1 MKIISAAFWHLLL
14 SQATAVLSEP
24 LWRPV
29 RNLLQM
35 ECCQSA
41 GEEYQER
48 SCFIKAELYKGGTKG
63 ASNAGN
69 EPYSEF
75 YAAQIAEK
83 LGINAIPYGL
93 SKWKGELCSTC
104 ELFTSKE
111 LSFIPIGRIVTR
123 GGIAAVRAYYES
135 LGQEFVDALNDMI
148 VLDAIICNSDR
159 HFGNLG
165 VMVDSD
171 TNKIVAPAPL
181 FDHGNSLFNFA
192 GRDALESE
200 ESFQEYVDTLLP
212 CVYDDYIAE
221 AKAVLT
227 NRHKAGLR
235 HLLTFEFKAHSTYN
249 LPAKRLKLIQNQV
262 RKRAALLLDA

>member
-1 MKIISAAFWHLLL
+1 M
-14 SQATAVLSEP
+14 
-24 LWRPV
+24 
-29 RNLLQM
+29 
-35 ECCQSA
+35 
-41 GEEYQER
+41 
-48 SCFIKAELYKGGTKG
+48 LYKGGTKG

-235 HLLTFEFKAHSTYN
+235 HLLTFEFKAYSTYN

>member
-1 MKIISAAFWHLLL
+1 MPHSVPAPAGKPRRAQAAFSRDQLH
-14 SQATAVLSEP
+14 
-24 LWRPV
+24 PV
-29 RNLLQM
+29 RR
-35 ECCQSA
+35 A
-41 GEEYQER
+41 ADGERLED
-48 SCFIKAELYKGGTKG
+48 AELRD
-63 ASNAGN
+63 AGRQLL
-69 EPYSEF
+69 E
-75 YAAQIAEK
+75 
-83 LGINAIPYGL
+83 
-93 SKWKGELCSTC
+93 
-104 ELFTSKE
+104 
-111 LSFIPIGRIVTR
+111 R
-123 GGIAAVRAYYES
+123 GGVKDPPRLRRRPPPASARAARR
-135 LGQEFVDALNDMI
+135 
-148 VLDAIICNSDR
+148 C

-235 HLLTFEFKAHSTYN
+235 HHSGGPYRVS
-249 LPAKRLKLIQNQV
+249 AS
-262 RKRAALLLDA
+262 A

>member
-1 MKIISAAFWHLLL
+1 
-14 SQATAVLSEP
+14 
-24 LWRPV
+24 
-29 RNLLQM
+29 
-35 ECCQSA
+35 
-41 GEEYQER
+41 
-48 SCFIKAELYKGGTKG
+48 
-63 ASNAGN
+63 
-69 EPYSEF
+69 
-75 YAAQIAEK
+75 
-83 LGINAIPYGL
+83 
-93 SKWKGELCSTC
+93 
-104 ELFTSKE
+104 
-111 LSFIPIGRIVTR
+111 
-123 GGIAAVRAYYES
+123 
-135 LGQEFVDALNDMI
+135 MI